1 MTEKGFGIL
10 PYNMGNYHVEFLSI
24 YPTLVNLPQNATDA
38 KIETSICILEKPKDK
53 ADYAYFTE
61 INFRLSD

>member
-10 PYNMGNYHVEFLSI
+10 PNGQGSYHVEFLSL

-38 KIETSICILEKPKDK
+38 EIETSLCILEQPKGK
-53 ADYAYFTE
+53 AEYAYFTE
-61 INFRLSD
+61 IDFSLSD